1 MTNRKDNTM
10 KAHSRALAA
19 VALSALVTLSACA
32 NTDPLARNA
41 SASDTQ
47 SARAAASGTITIA
60 GAGASSQENAMNTW
74 RANFQSAKPTIEI
87 TYDGVGSGAGVEQF
101 LSGQVAFAGTDKA
114 LKPEEVEAS
123 KQVCNG
129 SQAINMPVYISPIA
143 VVFTLEGV
151 KELKLSASTVAK
163 IFNDQITTW
172 NDPEITGQ
180 NPGVTLPSLPI
191 TTVHRADKSGTT
203 ENFTAYLAA
212 AAPEA
217 WPHKASKE
225 WPVASGESGD
235 KTAGLIQAVQ
245 AGNGTIGYA
254 DASQVGSLGAVALKV
269 GDEYVPYSPEAAGK
283 AVAGAK
289 PAEGR
294 ADNDLALDLD
304 YAAPAQGAYPL
315 ILVSYLVAC
324 PGYPS
329 AEEAK
334 VVSDFFG
341 YIASADGQAAAAE
354 TAGAAP
360 LPAEFADK
368 VATAA
373 ASLAAK

>member
-1 MTNRKDNTM
+1 M
-10 KAHSRALAA
+10 KARTHLLTAAALT
-19 VALSALVTLSACA
+19 ALVTLSACSGT
-32 NTDPLARNA
+32 TDPLARNGG
-41 SASDTQ
+41 DT
-47 SARAAASGTITIA
+47 AASTQPSAESTSVRIA

-74 RANFQSAKPTIEI
+74 RSNFQSANPTVEI

-114 LKPEEVEAS
+114 LKSEEIEAS
-123 KQVCNG
+123 TAVCNG
-129 SQAINMPVYISPIA
+129 KSAINLPVYISPIA
-143 VVFTLEGV
+143 VVFNLEGV
-151 KELKLSASTVAK
+151 TTLNMSADTVAK

-172 NDPEITGQ
+172 NDPEIAQQ
-180 NPGVTLPSLPI
+180 NPSVTLPDLPI

-203 ENFTAYLAA
+203 ENFTSYLAS
-212 AAPEA
+212 AAPSA

-254 DASQVGSLGAVALKV
+254 DASQVGTLGSVALKV
-269 GDEYVPYSPEAAGK
+269 GEEYVPYSPQAAAA
-283 AVAGAK
+283 AVGGATL
-289 PAEGR
+289 ASGR
-294 ADNDLALDLD
+294 GEHDLALDLD
-304 YAAPAQGAYPL
+304 YANPAPGAYPL

-329 AEEAK
+329 ADEAA
-334 VVSDFFG
+334 VVANFLG
-341 YIASADGQAAAAE
+341 YVASAEGQQAAAE
-354 TAGAAP
+354 SAGSAP

-368 VATAA
+368 VARAA
-373 ASLAAK
+373 ESLAGQ